1 MLIDLVL
8 LLVTGILFG
17 YGLVGLLFR
26 LFGGFWCV
34 GVLGL
39 VCGCCGLDVNLPVGG

>member
-1 MLIDLVL
+1 MIIGLVL

-17 YGLVGLLFR
+17 CDLVGLLFR

-34 GVLGL
+34 GVFGL
-39 VCGCCGLDVNLPVGG
+39 IRVAVG